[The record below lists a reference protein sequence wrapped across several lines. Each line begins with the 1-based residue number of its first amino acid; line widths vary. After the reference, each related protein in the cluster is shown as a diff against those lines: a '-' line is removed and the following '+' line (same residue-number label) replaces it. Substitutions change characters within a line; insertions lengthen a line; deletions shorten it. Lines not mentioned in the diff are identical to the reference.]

1 MKKMHFLGLL
11 AFVALLTSC
20 GKSAVD
26 FNNKLVTYQKELDT
40 KYNTFSAVALTEA
53 GDTISPSTLSKA
65 DSLISFTEGKIKE
78 INAMSVPSGG
88 EKLQKVFLRQFA
100 HVVEEIKSFKAMNDM
115 KLSEADRAKAAQ
127 FIQDSQKTAQSIGDE
142 LIQEQKNFAADKG
155 FKIK

>member
-1 MKKMHFLGLL
+1 MHFLGLL

-26 FNNKLVTYQKELDT
+26 FNNKLVEYQKELIT
-40 KYNTFSAVALTEA
+40 KYTSFSTARLTET
-53 GDTISPSTLSKA
+53 GESISAATLVKA
-65 DSLISFTEGKIKE
+65 DSLISYTEGKIKE

-88 EKLQKVFLRQFA
+88 EKLQKAFIKQFT

-127 FIQDSQKTAQSIGDE
+127 LNEDLQNKAQSVDDE
-142 LIQEQKNFAADKG
+142 LIREQKSFATDKR
-155 FKIK
+155 IKLQ